1 MNLVGQLRVNG
12 RCFRASVPHLGLY
25 CPQVKVTGSEV
36 CAIAVA
42 QAVRRNVFMDVAA
55 FDYGFKRF
63 L

>member
-1 MNLVGQLRVNG
+1 MDLIGQLRVDG
-12 RCFRASVPHLGLY
+12 RCFRAGMAHLELNRA
-25 CPQVKVTGSEV
+25 QVKVAGREV

-55 FDYGFKRF
+55 FEYGFKRF